1 MTGEISQIKEMTGE
15 ISPFVEM
22 TGEIS
27 QIKEM
32 TGEISPF
39 VEMTRRDFFAGAGL
53 QPAP

>member
-1 MTGEISQIKEMTGE
+1 MTGE